1 MKQEDRLE
9 EIYSNTS
16 KSFTTEKDYIPLSV
30 ITVLRNMRK

>member
-9 EIYSNTS
+9 EIFLNTL

-30 ITVLRNMRK
+30 ITVQRNMRN